1 MGIARASHQAR
12 HTRPSSALA
21 FDTAGVVPTRPSAA
35 NLYPRPAHDLAPL
48 RLALEGI
55 APEHVACMSPTSTI
69 PGIELD
75 ARDQARLRLRG
86 RWTLEHAA
94 LIGET
99 LRTAPEQVRTIDAT
113 AVDRLD
119 SVGVLQLLRYARRN
133 DMDFDAFDFRDDHH
147 ALVAA
152 IEDVADDRPK
162 KKREY
167 GFAAALGRL
176 GFAVQDN
183 WQEVIA
189 LVSFLGE
196 NLAKLLRMFK
206 EPRRFRLTATVHH
219 MEQVGL
225 DAVPL
230 VVLLSFLVGA
240 VIAFLGAN
248 ILADFGATIY
258 VVELVGIAFLR
269 EFGVLLTAILLAGR
283 TASAFTAQIGAMV
296 SREEVDAIR
305 TLGLDPV
312 DLLVIPRLLAL
323 LVTLPLLSFIA
334 DISGLL
340 GGMSVAAFNLDIPPQ
355 AFLSR
360 LHDTIK
366 LRHFLVGMAKAPV
379 FAIVIGLI
387 GCLEGLQVK
396 GTAQSVGERTTSSV
410 VQTISLVIVLDA
422 LAAIWFMNMGW

>member
-1 MGIARASHQAR
+1 MSRV
-12 HTRPSSALA
+12 PS
-21 FDTAGVVPTRPSAA
+21 TAPSVAIDE
-35 NLYPRPAHDLAPL
+35 HDA
-48 RLALEGI
+48 G
-55 APEHVACMSPTSTI
+55 
-69 PGIELD
+69 
-75 ARDQARLRLRG
+75 RLRLQG
-86 RWTLEHAA
+86 RWTLAHATD
-94 LIGET
+94 IGHV
-99 LRTAPEQVRTIDAT
+99 LHDAPGAVHTIDAT
-113 AVDRLD
+113 GVERLD
-119 SVGVLQLLRYARRN
+119 SVGVLQLLRYAHRH
-133 DMDFDAFDFRDDHH
+133 DLDFDHFDFRDDHH

-183 WQEVIA
+183 FQEIVA

-196 NLAKLLRMFK
+196 NLAKLLRMLRQ
-206 EPRRFRLTATVHH
+206 PRRFRITATVHH

-230 VVLLSFLVGA
+230 VFLLSYLVGA
-240 VIAFLGAN
+240 V
-248 ILADFGATIY
+248 
-258 VVELVGIAFLR
+258 
-269 EFGVLLTAILLAGR
+269 TAILLAGR

-312 DLLVIPRLLAL
+312 DLLVIPRLIAL
-323 LVTLPLLSFIA
+323 LVTLPLLSFLA
-334 DISGLL
+334 DIAGLL
-340 GGMSVAAFNLDIPPQ
+340 GGMSVGAFSLDIPPQ
-355 AFLSR
+355 AWMAR

-366 LRHFLVGMAKAPV
+366 LRHFLVGLSKAPV
-379 FAIVIGLI
+379 FAIIIGLI

-422 LAAIWFMNMGW
+422 VAAIWFMNMGW